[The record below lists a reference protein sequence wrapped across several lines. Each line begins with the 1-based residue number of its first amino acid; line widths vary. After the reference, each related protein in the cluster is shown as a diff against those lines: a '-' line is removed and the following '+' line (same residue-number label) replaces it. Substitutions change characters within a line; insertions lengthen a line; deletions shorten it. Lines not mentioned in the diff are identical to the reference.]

1 MAAGWNLSL
10 TIGAVSSAAA
20 ALLHVGCIV
29 FGASWYRFFG
39 AGEGMARLAE
49 AGDWRPTVI
58 TTVIVAVLSVWAL
71 YALSG
76 AGAIRTLPLLRIGLC
91 AIAAV
96 YSLRG
101 VAGLLY
107 AAFGAGFEGAHTG
120 GTRTDATFWWWSS
133 AICLAFGIVH
143 AVGLAQVWR
152 RL

>member
-1 MAAGWNLSL
+1 MAAAINPLLILGAMLSA
-10 TIGAVSSAAA
+10 IA

-39 AGEGMARLAE
+39 AGERMARFAE
-49 AGDWRPTVI
+49 AGDWRSTAI
-58 TTVIVAVLSVWAL
+58 TSVIVAVLSVWAL

-76 AGAIRTLPLLRIGLC
+76 AGAIAKLPLLRIGLC

-101 VAGLLY
+101 LAGLLY
-107 AAFGAGFEGAHTG
+107 AAFGARA
-120 GTRTDATFWWWSS
+120 DAAFWWWSS
-133 AICLAFGIVH
+133 VICLIFGIVH
-143 AVGLAQVWR
+143 IAGLMQVWS

>member
-1 MAAGWNLSL
+1 MNPMLMTAAALSA
-10 TIGAVSSAAA
+10 IA

-39 AGEGMARLAE
+39 AGERMARLAE
-49 AGDWRPTVI
+49 AGDWRPTAITSVI
-58 TTVIVAVLSVWAL
+58 IAVLSVWAL

-76 AGAIRTLPLLRIGLC
+76 AGAIAKLPLLRIGLC

-101 VAGLLY
+101 LAGLSY
-107 AAFGAGFEGAHTG
+107 AVFGAGA
-120 GTRTDATFWWWSS
+120 DAAFWWWSS
-133 AICLAFGIVH
+133 AICLTFGIVH
-143 AVGLAQVWR
+143 IAGLMQVWS

>member
-1 MAAGWNLSL
+1 MTTGWNLPL
-10 TIGAVSSAAA
+10 TIGAGLNTVA

-39 AGEGMARLAE
+39 AGEGMATLAE

-58 TTVIVAVLSVWAL
+58 TAGIVVVLSVWAL

-76 AGAIRTLPLLRIGLC
+76 AGAIRTLPLLRIALC
-91 AIAAV
+91 AITAV
-96 YSLRG
+96 YLLRG
-101 VAGLLY
+101 LAGFAY
-107 AAFGAGFEGAHTG
+107 AAFGAGFEGA
-120 GTRTDATFWWWSS
+120 RTDATFWWWSS

-143 AVGLAQVWR
+143 AIGLAQVWR

>member
-1 MAAGWNLSL
+1 MAAVANPLL
-10 TIGAVSSAAA
+10 ILGAVLSAIA

-39 AGEGMARLAE
+39 AGERMARLAD
-49 AGDWRPTVI
+49 AGDWRAAAITSVI
-58 TTVIVAVLSVWAL
+58 IAVLSIWAL

-76 AGAIRTLPLLRIGLC
+76 AGAIPKLPLQRIGLC

-101 VAGLLY
+101 LAGLLY
-107 AAFGAGFEGAHTG
+107 AAFGARA
-120 GTRTDATFWWWSS
+120 DATFWWWSS
-133 AICLAFGIVH
+133 AICLVFGVVH
-143 AVGLAQVWR
+143 VAGLMQVWP